1 MIENLFN
8 LFVGTNIYEKTR
20 ILNGQQTSIT
30 RRPFQ
35 VQVTEGNCY
44 DECGFCGGAIIAPN
58 WVLTAKHC
66 VKEAITSFSFL
77 KNVEIKVKA
86 GNHVRHHGEV
96 REVPKS
102 SIIVHDSAG
111 IYLNYIGIENWNSTK
126 CIKF

>member
-1 MIENLFN
+1 MLFWF
-8 LFVGTNIYEKTR
+8 FVGTNIYEKTR
-20 ILNGQQTSIT
+20 ILNGKETSIK

-44 DECGFCGGAIIAPN
+44 DGCYFCGGAIIAPN
-58 WVLTAKHC
+58 WVLTARHC
-66 VKEAITSFSFL
+66 VEDAISSFSIL

-86 GNHVRHHGEV
+86 GNHVRHRGEV

-111 IYLNYIGIENWNSTK
+111 IYFIVMDQK
-126 CIKF
+126 